1 MTISRIANLVLG
13 LGLIAGLP
21 VMTAANAQYGP
32 PPPGMG
38 GGSAADSI
46 NTKKYEADREL
57 ARLTK
62 KYKLTDDEKKKIRPV
77 LAEQQKMVAMLNEE
91 SLTDEEWV
99 AGIRKAHAQTVA
111 KVRLLMTDEHA
122 TKYVED
128 EAKQA
133 KSDAESDSTGDGPPD
148 GGPPGDGP
156 PGGGPGGG
164 GPPPGD

>member
-1 MTISRIANLVLG
+1 MTISRIAKLVLG
-13 LGLIAGLP
+13 LGLIACLP
-21 VMTAANAQYGP
+21 VVTAAKAQDGP

-46 NTKKYEADREL
+46 NVKKFDADREL

-62 KYKLTDDEKKKIRPV
+62 KYKLTEDERKKIKPA
-77 LAEQQKMVAMLNEE
+77 LEEQQKMVAMLNEE
-91 SLTDEEWV
+91 SLTDAEWV

-122 TKYVED
+122 SKYVED

-148 GGPPGDGP
+148 GGPPGGP
-156 PGGGPGGG
+156 GGGGPGGG
-164 GPPPGD
+164 GPPPGE